1 MIPRLAI
8 LALVV
13 TAVASAGAQDELR
26 PVHGVVVDTAGQ
38 PISGV
43 SIRQK
48 GARTA
53 VTDESGKFRIAVKKD
68 AKISMDIRRVGLH
81 PGVFLAKS
89 PPDTALT
96 IVMYSMPQV
105 LPATV
110 VTAQRKQLLARRGF
124 YERLEN
130 EALGGYFLTPEDLDR
145 RAPRSV
151 TGAVEGVPGVKID
164 VGTVGT
170 DSPMIQ
176 GRNNCIMT
184 IWLDGIRL
192 TPDSSNT
199 IRQRARYEIKSKT
212 QGLLIPEG
220 QRAIQHPMN
229 VQIDQILN
237 IKSVLAIEVYPRAIQ
252 APPQYMPS
260 RNDCGVVLLWTTGP
274 ER

>member
-1 MIPRLAI
+1 MNPGLLV
-8 LALVV
+8 LALVT
-13 TAVASAGAQDELR
+13 TAAASASAQDELR

-43 SIRQK
+43 TLRQK
-48 GARTA
+48 GARSV
-53 VTDESGKFRIAVKKD
+53 VTDDSGRFRIAVKKD
-68 AKISMDIRRVGLH
+68 AKIAMDVRRVGLH
-81 PGVFLAKS
+81 PGVFLANT

-96 IVMYSMPQV
+96 IVMYARPQV

-110 VTAQRKQLLARRGF
+110 VVAQRKQLLERRGF
-124 YERLEN
+124 YERQRN
-130 EALGGYFLTPEDLDR
+130 DAIGGYFITPEELEKR
-145 RAPRSV
+145 RPRSV
-151 TGAVEGVPGVKID
+151 TGAVESVPGVRID

-192 TPDSSNT
+192 TPDSANT
-199 IRQRARYEIKSKT
+199 MRQRARGAIKAA
-212 QGLLIPEG
+212 QGIVVPAG
-220 QRAIQHPMN
+220 QQAISHPMN
-229 VQIDQILN
+229 VQIDQLLDV
-237 IKSVLAIEVYPRAIQ
+237 KSVLAIEVYPRAIQ
-252 APPQYMPS
+252 APPQYVPS